1 MDAIAFINRKPSSQG
16 TYDSTPTGKYTLQM
30 NDGKLSIQGIVVKF
44 GVINYV
50 YPYDLEYLVS
60 LVYNINVK
68 PAVKCNRIPGVRIF
82 NATSNQ
88 EVNMNTNESGDEVVV
103 NHEIKDIYTPGRT
116 KEEVRDSYNSWAD
129 TYESVGLRAT
139 SGGYVR
145 KCGYIILSMREE
157 YLRDPEYDGVL
168 EVLIESMEKKG
179 KWIIIKKSVI
189 PNYYV
194 EKEGIVFVFKKT

>member
-1 MDAIAFINRKPSSQG
+1 
-16 TYDSTPTGKYTLQM
+16 
-30 NDGKLSIQGIVVKF
+30 
-44 GVINYV
+44 
-50 YPYDLEYLVS
+50 
-60 LVYNINVK
+60 
-68 PAVKCNRIPGVRIF
+68 
-82 NATSNQ
+82 
-88 EVNMNTNESGDEVVV
+88 MNTNEFGDEVVV
-103 NHEIKDIYTPGRT
+103 NHKIKHIYTPGRT

-139 SGGYVR
+139 VGGYVR

-168 EVLIESMEKKG
+168 EVLIESMEEKG

-189 PNYYV
+189 PDYYV